1 MQNALGL
8 LPEQN
13 ILFAI
18 MLILGFAGI
27 LAMYL
32 ALFTKGRWQVPY
44 SIEIIFALVIFVV
57 VTGNAFV
64 GQQTVSDYW
73 ADVPNIEEM
82 SKISGKLAIDVD
94 ASSFDKVVTGF
105 LYQWGFIFIN
115 PDGSATRNAL
125 AVKAGSRVLVHVT
138 SNDVIHGFQIPAVGL
153 TTEVDPKAVRSV
165 WFRAPDKP
173 GKYLIQ
179 CMDYCGIG
187 HHQMKAWL
195 VVEGH
200 SENETEQSMIDPMA
214 IRS

>member
-8 LPEQN
+8 LREQN

-18 MLILGFAGI
+18 MLLLGFAGI
-27 LAMYL
+27 AAMYF

-57 VTGNAFV
+57 VMGNAFV

-94 ASSFDKVVTGF
+94 ASSFDKVVTGY

-125 AVKAGSRVLVHVT
+125 AVKPSSRVLVHVT

-195 VVEGH
+195 VVEGQ
-200 SENETEQSMIDPMA
+200 SENETEQSMIDPTA

>member
-13 ILFAI
+13 VLFAI

-27 LAMYL
+27 AAMYF
-32 ALFTKGRWQVPY
+32 ALFTRARWRIPY

-57 VTGNAFV
+57 VMGNAFV
-64 GQQTVSDYW
+64 GQQTVSEYW

-82 SKISGKLAIDVD
+82 SGISGKLAIDVD
-94 ASSFDKVVTGF
+94 ASAFDKVVTGYLF
-105 LYQWGFIFIN
+105 QWGFIFIN

-125 AVKAGSRVLVHVT
+125 AVEPGSRVLVHVT

-195 VVEGH
+195 VVENPA
-200 SENETEQSMIDPMA
+200 ENETGEQHG
-214 IRS
+214 

>member
-13 ILFAI
+13 VLFAI

-27 LAMYL
+27 AAMYF
-32 ALFTKGRWQVPY
+32 ALFTKGRWHIPY
-44 SIEIIFALVIFVV
+44 SIEVIFALVIFVAV
-57 VTGNAFV
+57 MGSAFIGQKTV
-64 GQQTVSDYW
+64 GDYW
-73 ADVPNIEEM
+73 ADVPNIEELFEV
-82 SKISGKLAIDVD
+82 SGKVAIDVD
-94 ASSFDKVVTGF
+94 ASSFDKVVTGY

-125 AVKAGSRVLVHVT
+125 AVKPGSRVLVHVT

-165 WFRAPDKP
+165 WFRAPDEP

-195 VVEGH
+195 VVEGPP
-200 SENETEQSMIDPMA
+200 ENEEGA
-214 IRS
+214 EHG

>member
-18 MLILGFAGI
+18 MVIFGFAGI
-27 LAMYL
+27 AAMYM
-32 ALFTKGRWQVPY
+32 ALFTNGRWHIPY
-44 SIEIIFALVIFVV
+44 SIEVIFAAIIFVAVAGGAVV
-57 VTGNAFV
+57 S
-64 GQQTVSDYW
+64 QMTVNEYW
-73 ADVPNIEEM
+73 ADVPNIERM
-82 SKISGKLAIDVD
+82 SEISGKVAIDVD
-94 ASSFDKVVTGF
+94 AKTFDKVVTGY

-125 AVKAGSRVLVHVT
+125 AVKPGSRVLVHVT
-138 SNDVIHGFQIPAVGL
+138 SNDVIHGFQIPVVGL

-195 VVEGH
+195 VVEGER
-200 SENETEQSMIDPMA
+200 ENEKEGDHG
-214 IRS
+214 

>member
-1 MQNALGL
+1 MVVVG
-8 LPEQN
+8 
-13 ILFAI
+13 
-18 MLILGFAGI
+18 G
-27 LAMYL
+27 
-32 ALFTKGRWQVPY
+32 
-44 SIEIIFALVIFVV
+44 ALVS
-57 VTGNAFV
+57 
-64 GQQTVSDYW
+64 QKTVNQYW

-82 SKISGKLAIDVD
+82 SQISGKVAID
-94 ASSFDKVVTGF
+94 AGAESFDKVVTGY

-125 AVKAGSRVLVHVT
+125 AVKPGSRVLVHVT
-138 SNDVIHGFQIPAVGL
+138 SNDVIHGFQIPVVGL

-195 VVEGH
+195 VVEG
-200 SENETEQSMIDPMA
+200 EPDDEEKTEHG
-214 IRS
+214 

>member
-8 LPEQN
+8 LFEQN
-13 ILFAI
+13 VLFVI

-27 LAMYL
+27 AAMYW
-32 ALFTKGRWQVPY
+32 ALFTKRRWHVPY
-44 SIEIIFALVIFVV
+44 SMEVIFGVVILVVVLGGALVS
-57 VTGNAFV
+57 
-64 GQQTVSDYW
+64 QKTVNQYW

-82 SKISGKLAIDVD
+82 SKISGKVAIDAGAD
-94 ASSFDKVVTGF
+94 SFDKVVTGY

-115 PDGSATRNAL
+115 PDGSASRNAL
-125 AVKAGSRVLVHVT
+125 AVKPGSRVLVHMT
-138 SNDVIHGFQIPAVGL
+138 SNDVIHGFQIPVVGL

-195 VVEGH
+195 VVEGD
-200 SENETEQSMIDPMA
+200 SDTEEA
-214 IRS
+214 EHG